1 MLDFFTSLNEHNL
14 PYPDPLHPIVVHFVI
29 AMVLFSVFCDI
40 AGYLTGKNTLFEV
53 SWWNMCIA
61 TVAIFDAGQGESRHP
76 PSRTFGITHDHGP
89 AGTQTAQRRL
99 VGAPSRV
106 GR

>member
-61 TVAIFDAGQGESRHP
+61 TVAKLGVMFCGVVTRKNSLFIIYLWQFY
-76 PSRTFGITHDHGP
+76 
-89 AGTQTAQRRL
+89 
-99 VGAPSRV
+99 
-106 GR
+106 